1 MTHGSHVLVGYDA
14 TQESE
19 RALRWAAEE
28 ARLRGLPLRVCHA
41 WRWPYPVGYIDY
53 ECMAKVQRIG
63 EHILDRGIA
72 LAHDIAPT
80 VETQRHLM
88 DGPADAA
95 LMHQAHGAELI
106 VVGSHDLD
114 ELPVGSTALRLPAR
128 ARRPVVVVRPTGTRS
143 GEVVVGV
150 DGSAAGDAALAM
162 AFEEAEL
169 RGWRVRAV
177 YGCWEPSA
185 ARDEDLGLFNDQ
197 EKLCRVCRD
206 RLDRAVAPWRAR
218 HPLVEAEAA
227 LVVEPPRQALFAAAE
242 TADLVVVGNRG
253 VGGLEPLALGATSTA
268 LLQHVPCTVAVVQA
282 AGQFTVLED

>member
-1 MTHGSHVLVGYDA
+1 MAHGSHVLVGYDA
-14 TQESE
+14 TRESE

-41 WRWPYPVGYIDY
+41 WRWPYPVGYVDH
-53 ECMAKVQRIG
+53 ECMARVRRIG
-63 EHILDRGIA
+63 EHILDRGVA
-72 LAHDIAPT
+72 LAGDVAPT
-80 VETQRHLM
+80 VRTQRQLV

-95 LMHQAHGAELI
+95 LTHHAHGAELI
-106 VVGSHDLD
+106 VVGSREGGD
-114 ELPVGSTALRLPAR
+114 VSAGSIALRLPAR
-128 ARRPVVVVRPTGTRS
+128 ARRPVVVVRATGTRS

-150 DGSAAGDAALAM
+150 DGSAAGDAALAL

-177 YGCWEPSA
+177 YGCWEPGA
-185 ARDEDLGLFNDQ
+185 ARDCDLGLFNDR
-197 EKLCRVCRD
+197 EKLRRICRE

-218 HPLVEAEAA
+218 HPRVEAETA

-253 VGGLEPLALGATSTA
+253 TGGLEPSELGTTSTA
-268 LLQHVPCTVAVVQA
+268 LLRQVPCTVAVVQA
-282 AGQFTVLED
+282 GGWFAEY